1 MSRYTADLAVKADL
15 EDCQVFWT
23 SKDIIPVTRPAPSP
37 LDLVVADAARKLLN
51 LRMTNI
57 FGEADEHDA
66 KNLTYNLCEIW
77 EIIDPMLEAIG
88 DYAGENFN
96 GIDRS
101 LFKNVLRDALV
112 GNATYEIES
121 AGERIVEARREDA
134 A

>member
-1 MSRYTADLAVKADL
+1 
-15 EDCQVFWT
+15 
-23 SKDIIPVTRPAPSP
+23 
-37 LDLVVADAARKLLN
+37 
-51 LRMTNI
+51 MTNI